1 MLDEPILIVD
11 DESSLLMLLQDSLA
25 QAGFR
30 AVTVGSAHEAL
41 KLVRARH
48 FPVVLTDLYM
58 PGGPSGLELI
68 QAIRA
73 QDPLTL
79 CIVMTAFASVESAI
93 EALQLGAY
101 DFLRKPF
108 RQQELHAALNRA
120 LDHGRLKKEV
130 ETYRT
135 NLENL
140 VLERTRDVQALCD
153 DVVRLNDLTLAAQD
167 RAAQG
172 PATEAELLQP
182 FFDDLALR
190 HRPDGYACALVEGGR
205 WRYALTKGSR
215 PWPEAATLAASPNL
229 MEGGEALEWRW
240 DQGYPDA
247 FLIPLR
253 AAGEL
258 LGAVLVGYDAR
269 GAFSP
274 AERGMA
280 LWRRQ
285 VEALVHGMRTARHL
299 VADAAARARQ
309 EGAAS

>member
-11 DESSLLMLLQDSLA
+11 DESSLLTLLQDSLGH
-25 QAGFR
+25 AGFL
-30 AVTVGSAHEAL
+30 AITAGSADEAL
-41 KLVRARH
+41 SLVRRRH

-73 QDPLTL
+73 QDPMTL
-79 CIVMTAFASVESAI
+79 CIVMTAFATVESAI

-120 LDHGRLKKEV
+120 LDHGRLLKEV
-130 ETYRT
+130 ETYRN

-140 VLERTRDVQALCD
+140 VLERTRDVQA
-153 DVVRLNDLTLAAQD
+153 RAARGPASEADLLRPFFEDLAA
-167 RAAQG
+167 
-172 PATEAELLQP
+172 
-182 FFDDLALR
+182 R
-190 HRPDGYACALVEGGR
+190 HQPDGFACALAGEAGWHYVLTEGTR
-205 WRYALTKGSR
+205 A
-215 PWPEAATLAASPNL
+215 WPEAARLQASANL
-229 MEGGEALEWRW
+229 GDTGSALEWRW
-240 DQGYPDA
+240 EGGYGDS

-253 AAGEL
+253 GAGEL
-258 LGAVLVGYDAR
+258 LGAVLIGFEQR

-274 AERGMA
+274 VERGFA

-285 VEALVHGMRTARHL
+285 VEALVHGMRTAQRL
-299 VADAAARARQ
+299 VADAVARTLKA
-309 EGAAS
+309 EDPV

>member
-11 DESSLLMLLQDSLA
+11 DESSLLSLLQDSLG

-30 AVTVGSAHEAL
+30 CVTAGGGDEAL
-41 KLVRARH
+41 RLVRERH

-73 QDPLTL
+73 QDPLAN

-120 LDHGRLKKEV
+120 LDHARLRREV
-130 ETYRT
+130 ESYRA
-135 NLENL
+135 NLEKL
-140 VLERTRDVQALCD
+140 VLERTRDVQAVLEEAL
-153 DVVRLNDLTLAAQD
+153 RLNDLTLQAQG
-167 RAAQG
+167 RAAETG
-172 PATEAELLQP
+172 LAEGDLLAP
-182 FFDDLALR
+182 FFEHLVR
-190 HRPDGYACALVEGGR
+190 QHRPDGWGLVLAGPKGWRLAL
-205 WRYALTKGSR
+205 AAGSR
-215 PWPEAATLAASPNL
+215 PWPDVAALPDPAALASAAEPVEWKAAEA
-229 MEGGEALEWRW
+229 
-240 DQGYPDA
+240 YPDA
-247 FLIPLR
+247 FLLPLR
-253 AAGEL
+253 GGGEL
-258 LGAVLVGYDAR
+258 LGVVMVGFEAR

-274 AERGMA
+274 LDRGVV

-285 VEALVHGMRTARHL
+285 VEALVNGMKVVRRLIA
-299 VADAAARARQ
+299 Q
-309 EGAAS
+309 QGGAA

>member
-11 DESSLLMLLQDSLA
+11 DESSLLTLLQDSLGH
-25 QAGFR
+25 AGFL
-30 AVTVGSAHEAL
+30 AITAGSADEAL
-41 KLVRARH
+41 SLVRRRH

-73 QDPLTL
+73 QDPMTL
-79 CIVMTAFASVESAI
+79 CIVMTAFATVESAI

-120 LDHGRLKKEV
+120 LDHGRLLKEV
-130 ETYRT
+130 ETYRN

-153 DVVRLNDLTLAAQD
+153 DVVRLNDLTLSAQE
-167 RAAQG
+167 RAARG
-172 PATEAELLQP
+172 PASEADLLRP
-182 FFDDLALR
+182 FFEDLAAR
-190 HRPDGYACALVEGGR
+190 HQPDGFACALAGEAGWHYVLTEGTR
-205 WRYALTKGSR
+205 A
-215 PWPEAATLAASPNL
+215 WPEAARLQASANL
-229 MEGGEALEWRW
+229 GDTGSALEWRW
-240 DQGYPDA
+240 EGGYGDS

-253 AAGEL
+253 GAGEL
-258 LGAVLVGYDAR
+258 LGAVLIGFEQR

-274 AERGMA
+274 VERGFA

-285 VEALVHGMRTARHL
+285 VEALVHGMRTAQRL
-299 VADAAARARQ
+299 VADAVARTLKA
-309 EGAAS
+309 EDPV